1 MKQDVELALQ
11 EAQNNGQKVQNFNAD
26 DLKLQTGI
34 QIFNV
39 CIVLVAQLFAFPYA
53 HVQQR

>member
-1 MKQDVELALQ
+1 MKQDAELALQ

-34 QIFNV
+34 
-39 CIVLVAQLFAFPYA
+39 
-53 HVQQR
+53 